1 MCREE
6 SMKKLFV
13 FLFSLILSVVFST
26 TALAY
31 DVEIEGI
38 YYNLNS
44 EGKTAEVTSG
54 EEEYSGEVVIP
65 RSITVEGKEYTV
77 TSIGVKAFVS
87 CFGLTSVT
95 IPNSVTSIGSYA
107 FQYCSRLTSVTIPN
121 SVTSIGDLAFS
132 GCFGLEDAIIV
143 NNMFVQLPV
152 TYSGHYSI
160 PENISQIIGGAFYG
174 NRGLTSVTIPNS
186 VTSIGNSA
194 FYGCRGLT
202 SITIPNSVTSI
213 GDCAFAG
220 CSGLEDIII
229 VNDMF
234 VHLPETYSGHYSIS
248 NNISQIIGGAF
259 YECSSLTSVT
269 IPNSVTSIGE
279 QAFYYCSRLT
289 SVTIPN
295 SVTSIGDMAFFGCSG
310 LTSITIPNSVTSIGY
325 SAFNGCSGLTSVT
338 IPNSVTSIERN
349 AFGGCRG
356 LTSITIPNSVTSIGD
371 CALSCC
377 SGLKDVIIVNNM
389 FVHLPETYSGHYS
402 IPEYISQI
410 IGGAFDQCSGLTSVD
425 IPNSVTSIGDCA
437 FEGCSGLTSVTIPN
451 SVTSIGAQAFY
462 YCSGLTSV
470 TIPNSVTSIGDCAF
484 EGCSGLTSITIPN
497 SVTSIGYDAFS
508 GCRGLT
514 SVTIPNSVTSIGQ
527 DAFSYCSGLTSVT
540 IGNSVTSI
548 GDYAFRYCSKL
559 EDVYCYTEKVP
570 STDATAFEESNIAS
584 STLHVPTSALSSYQA
599 TAPWSGFGT
608 IKALAGTEVETQK
621 CEKPVISYAN
631 GELDFTC
638 STEGVEFASEIKC
651 KDVNKFNTSKVSL
664 SACYDISVTATK
676 AGYEDSDVAT
686 AKLYWLTT
694 SGTLDTNINTA
705 KTRGVV
711 IQSAGGFITLSGLDT
726 NERVEFFTVD
736 GVALGSATATDGTAT
751 FSATSGTIVVAKIGK
766 ESVKIAVE

>member
-437 FEGCSGLTSVTIPN
+437 FEGCSGLTS
-451 SVTSIGAQAFY
+451 
-462 YCSGLTSV
+462 
-470 TIPNSVTSIGDCAF
+470 
-484 EGCSGLTSITIPN
+484 ITIPN